1 MKNLSPYSV
10 RNSGYGLV
18 IKYLEFKRRMDI
30 SQIVMKW
37 RGNFLHFL
45 TSVTSKIDITD
56 GSLSP
61 APSAS
66 KIMLLKTLAYDDLYI
81 DIIKED
87 YRR

>member
-1 MKNLSPYSV
+1 MKSLSPYSV

-30 SQIVMKW
+30 SQIAMKW

-45 TSVTSKIDITD
+45 TGVTSKLDITD

-61 APSAS
+61 VPSAS
-66 KIMLLKTLAYDDLYI
+66 KIMFLKTLVYDDLYI
-81 DIIKED
+81 DIIRED
-87 YRR
+87 YHR